1 MTLRDRLARLE
12 ANRPVPPPRSGVPGA
27 GPVYEKGDFF
37 FHMEQWRRAVDGR
50 ELLPAFVYSVE
61 DQKRAAEETL
71 SDTIPW
77 LESTPSWST
86 PKGQE
91 LIEHWRAEVEQTIE
105 DYHAGRLEETDSTR
119 MMIEHDF
126 GGTLPEPAN
135 DTHDREDD
143 EE

>member
-1 MTLRDRLARLE
+1 MSLKDRLARLE
-12 ANRPVPPPRSGVPGA
+12 ANRPVPRSGVPTA
-27 GPVYEKGDFF
+27 PAREDDFF
-37 FHMEQWRRAVDGR
+37 FHMEQRRRAVDGQ

-86 PKGQE
+86 PEAQE
-91 LIEHWRAEVEQTIE
+91 IIEHWRAEAEQTIE

-119 MMIEHDF
+119 MMIEHEF
-126 GGTLPEPAN
+126 GGTLPKPAN

-143 EE
+143 EG